1 VPIASIEKP
10 AKNLRWYD
18 VHTKSGEIY
27 RTKHY
32 ELYGPDMTITEGT
45 VRTDSTDAVPIE
57 SPVVVPVPEVTVL
70 DRATSE
76 PYYTVLAVG
85 AVSLVALYFIVV
97 TNLHFGSR

>member
-1 VPIASIEKP
+1 
-10 AKNLRWYD
+10 
-18 VHTKSGEIY
+18 
-27 RTKHY
+27 
-32 ELYGPDMTITEGT
+32 
-45 VRTDSTDAVPIE
+45 
-57 SPVVVPVPEVTVL
+57 VL